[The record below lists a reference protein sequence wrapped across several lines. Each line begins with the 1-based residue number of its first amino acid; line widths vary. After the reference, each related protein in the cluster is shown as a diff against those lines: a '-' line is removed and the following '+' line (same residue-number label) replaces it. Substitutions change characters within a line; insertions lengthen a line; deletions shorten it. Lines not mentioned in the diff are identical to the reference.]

1 MYYKHKYY
9 TALHLYMYNSL
20 NHTGSTKRINL
31 DMLVFCS
38 TANPAD
44 ANSVSLL
51 DVKLDAI
58 LSTHDIAVISINYE
72 LDVIVTN

>member
-9 TALHLYMYNSL
+9 TALHLYMYWSL
-20 NHTGSTKRINL
+20 NHTGSTNRTNL
-31 DMLVFCS
+31 DMSMFCS

-58 LSTHDIAVISINYE
+58 LPTHDIAVISINCE
-72 LDVIVTN
+72 LDVIVSN

>member
-1 MYYKHKYY
+1 M
-9 TALHLYMYNSL
+9 

-31 DMLVFCS
+31 DMLTFCS